1 MGGRWFDRPIRR
13 GCYLVRF
20 PNPLVSWGTWQGV
33 TQGGISEKGDVVEGG
48 KRWEEGA

>member
-1 MGGRWFDRPIRR
+1 MGSNKRSERVMRWE
-13 GCYLVRF
+13 GGGSSNKV
-20 PNPLVSWGTWQGV
+20 GV